1 MIGDVI
7 KTVANVALDVCAA
20 KTIQLNS
27 EERPAT
33 RQEREKQQQQRRTIS
48 NVRNAAWLL
57 KRLF

>member
-7 KTVANVALDVCAA
+7 KTAANLALDVCAIQ
-20 KTIQLNS
+20 TIKLNS

-33 RQEREKQQQQRRTIS
+33 RQERERQQQQRRTVS
-48 NVRNAAWLL
+48 NVRNVAWLL